1 MLSRDDRYNLIKPML
16 QSGQLKSL
24 NDIFRYVPKTV
35 VATDLGKQNKRF
47 NRLMHKVRDFTL
59 GELVALA
66 NLCHLEISEILRLA
80 EVEFVNQSRKSTM
93 THKQNTQTNSS

>member
-47 NRLMHKVRDFTL
+47 NHLMYKVKDFTL
-59 GELVALA
+59 GELVALGK
-66 NLCHLEISEILRLA
+66 LCHLEVSEILHLA
-80 EVEFVNQSRKSTM
+80 EVEFLNQTRKSILTQ
-93 THKQNTQTNSS
+93 KQNTQPKSS